1 MNRRWRIRV
10 LGCLA
15 VALVS
20 SAACSN
26 ESSPSSRPFPAG
38 DSAAASKELDTRK
51 PVVPADEDRP
61 IVPGHLYIPGIAV
74 NSTVLTL
81 GTVVEP
87 DPFLGGRDVTAF
99 EVPPDLARAGWW
111 SDGPRVG
118 APGMAVLLGHSQ
130 VGGGHA
136 VFNRIGELTPGAVV
150 LVDAESGAARLGFE
164 VSTVVR
170 GIAKNDETA
179 LQTVLAANAPTSD
192 LALVTCSGP
201 FSSSVSESADNTV
214 VFARRS

>member
-1 MNRRWRIRV
+1 MRRASRRRLV
-10 LGCLA
+10 SCLA
-15 VALVS
+15 AALVV
-20 SAACSN
+20 SAACA
-26 ESSPSSRPFPAG
+26 SPQSPTSRPFPAG
-38 DSAAASKELDTRK
+38 DSAAASRVLDTRT
-51 PVVPADEDRP
+51 PTLPADVDRP
-61 IVPGHLYIPGIAV
+61 IVPAHLYIPGIAV

-81 GTVVEP
+81 GTVMEP
-87 DPFLGGRDVTAF
+87 DPFLGGREVTGF

-136 VFNRIGELTPGAVV
+136 VFNRIGELTRGAAI
-150 LVDAESGAARLGFE
+150 LVDAESGGVRLAFE

-170 GIAKNDETA
+170 GVAKNDGTA
-179 LQTVLAANAPTSD
+179 LQKVLAANAPTSD
-192 LALVTCSGP
+192 LALVTCSGS
-201 FSSSVSESADNTV
+201 FSSSVSESVDNTV